1 MRIPLADARPFARQL
16 LRGRVVRIGLAAGV
30 AALAVAALAVSLGLD
45 RETHTFLPS
54 GAGGVLVLD
63 VSTSI
68 SQETH
73 RQIAGVLDDAAR
85 SGQRFG
91 LVVYSDTAYEAL
103 PPGTPAAELGAFRRF
118 FGEDAP
124 AGRFGQ
130 PLTPWVRSFT
140 SGTKISTGLE
150 LGRSILLRDGIRD
163 GSLVLVSDLED
174 DQNDVG
180 TLTETLISLRRD
192 GVPVRVVALSP
203 DPKNKRLFEELLP
216 PGSVDVAARPGSG
229 RPAAEVA
236 AGQQPSRSLVVL
248 TLAALLALAANE
260 LLNGRLAWRAT

>member
-68 SQETH
+68 SQDTH

-103 PPGTPAAELGAFRRF
+103 PPGTPSAELAPFRRF

-150 LGRSILLRDGIRD
+150 LGRSILRRDGIEH

-180 TLTETLISLRRD
+180 TLTDTLISLRRE
-192 GVPVRVVALSP
+192 GVPLRVVALSP
-203 DPKNKRLFEELLP
+203 DPKNRRLFEELLP
-216 PGSVDVAARPGSG
+216 PGSVDVAARPGS
-229 RPAAEVA
+229 A
-236 AGQQPSRSLVVL
+236 RSADLRTPGGVPTALVVL
-248 TLAALLALAANE
+248 ALAALLALGANE
-260 LLNGRLAWRAT
+260 LLNGRLAWRAP